1 MINVGIN
8 GLGRIG
14 RAIFKILDKIDDMNV
29 VCINDIDPTVKNHAY
44 LINHDSIYGNLSK
57 KIDHDESSGSLV
69 LDNKKIPLYSKKR
82 IEDVLWDGVD
92 VVIDS
97 SGIYDNVLGAR
108 KVVENYQNK
117 VIVTHS
123 PKDNID
129 FTMIIAANEERYNHA
144 NDNVV
149 SSSICDANA
158 CAPVLKVLEDEIGI
172 ENGFIT
178 TLHPWL
184 GYQNLVDGSIKSVSS
199 PGHYWDDYALG
210 RSSLNNL
217 IPKKT
222 TLMPAVKM
230 ALPELKKNISAMSFR
245 VPTSIVSASD
255 MFLNI
260 NKAINKTDLANV
272 FKEFEIKYPNVILTN
287 EESLVSIDFKGIK
300 QSCVI
305 DLRWL
310 EIIDK
315 KILKMVLWYDNEWG
329 YANRAVDVART
340 VLKN

>member
-1 MINVGIN
+1 MKAKIGIN

-158 CAPVLKVLEDEIGI
+158 CAPVLKLLEDEIGI

-184 GYQNLVDGSIKSVSS
+184 GYQNLLDGPSKSYSA
-199 PGHYWDDYALG
+199 PGEIYDEYALG
-210 RSSLNNL
+210 RSSLMNL
-217 IPKKT
+217 MLLPYIKK
-222 TLMPAVKM
+222 LGK
-230 ALPELKKNISAMSFR
+230 
-245 VPTSIVSASD
+245 SI
-255 MFLNI
+255 F
-260 NKAINKTDLANV
+260 
-272 FKEFEIKYPNVILTN
+272 
-287 EESLVSIDFKGIK
+287 
-300 QSCVI
+300 
-305 DLRWL
+305 
-310 EIIDK
+310 
-315 KILKMVLWYDNEWG
+315 
-329 YANRAVDVART
+329 
-340 VLKN
+340 